1 MSNPTKQ
8 VPSSITDTP
17 TAQENRNRWYW
28 GFTPQ
33 AENWNGRFAML
44 GFIAILLTEL
54 SSGQGVLHFW
64 NLVQTLP
71 PIQ

>member
-1 MSNPTKQ
+1 MPNPTKQ
-8 VPSSITDTP
+8 VTAAITDTP
-17 TAQENRNRWYW
+17 TTQENRNRWYW

-64 NLVQTLP
+64 NLVQTVP
-71 PIQ
+71 PLQ